1 MASGRRA
8 SSAKPDTRMV
18 SAGTCSSSAS
28 WNRRSNSSARRTGCI
43 SLSTVPRGTR
53 VTLHNF
59 LPLLA
64 LILNVSLAGITLLRN
79 SGSRLNRLFVY
90 FVGGMA
96 VWNLGVF
103 MLRRAPDEP
112 TAVFWEIVIHT
123 GVIALPAFYYHFVL
137 IFLESTTRHRTSL
150 VVAYTLAIV
159 FNVIN
164 LSGSPLFMSGVKS
177 TYWGWAPATGPLY
190 TPFFIYFNFF
200 LIYGLLLRSYKDVES
215 SFRRNRATLIL
226 LGTGVSLVGG
236 VIDFARFILTRF
248 VPAADL
254 VYPMGIPANM
264 IFALMLGTS
273 IVRYRL
279 FDVNVLVKKG
289 AIYLLLR
296 GVLTGTL
303 VTAESYADW
312 DNVNPLWVILPLGFL
327 LTMLVSPIGQRLE
340 ERIERLMFSRRRGCY
355 ETLLDL
361 SKRMGSIL
369 DFGRLMETLV
379 HGLVRGVPLTH
390 CVLMIFD
397 PQRSAFV
404 VYRED
409 TTVGDGAGIVSIRV
423 DSPIV
428 QWLNQKG
435 RVLVKE
441 EAKLNPEIAAYFETA
456 ENELDAI
463 KAALIVPLK
472 IEGKLTGILLVG
484 EKLSG
489 DIFDEQEL
497 EVLAVLANQ
506 VAISLENARL
516 YEELSGSNAQLMQAS
531 RLKSQFLASMSHELR
546 TPLNSIIG
554 FSKVLLNRL
563 DGDLTERQEV
573 YIRSVHNSGAHL
585 LQLINGILDFSRIEA
600 GKVEMVSED
609 LDLHALI
616 DECIESSTPLARG
629 KQLKVEKNVPL
640 ELPRLAADRTKVKQ
654 ILLNLL
660 SNAIKFT
667 SQGRV
672 LVGVAAEPGAV
683 RVKVSDT
690 GIGIRAEDLA
700 RLFEPF
706 QQLDNPVARSAGGT
720 GLGLAISKKFV
731 ELHGGR
737 IWAESREN
745 QGSTFHFTLPLI

>member
-1 MASGRRA
+1 
-8 SSAKPDTRMV
+8 
-18 SAGTCSSSAS
+18 
-28 WNRRSNSSARRTGCI
+28 
-43 SLSTVPRGTR
+43 VPRGTR
-53 VTLHNF
+53 VTPHNF

-64 LILNVSLAGITLLRN
+64 LVLNVSLAGITLFRN
-79 SGSRLNRLFVY
+79 PGSRLNRLFTY

-96 VWNLGVF
+96 VWNFGVF
-103 MLRRAPDEP
+103 MLRRSPDEA

-150 VVAYTLAIV
+150 LVVYALALLFSI
-159 FNVIN
+159 IN
-164 LSGSPLFMSGVKS
+164 LSGSSLFMSGVKS
-177 TYWGWAPATGPLY
+177 TYWGWAPATGLLY
-190 TPFFIYFNFF
+190 TPFFVYFNCF
-200 LIYGLLLRSYKDVES
+200 LIYGLLHLVRTYNDVDS
-215 SFRRNRATLIL
+215 SFRRNRASLIL
-226 LGTGVSLVGG
+226 LGTLVSLIGG
-236 VIDFARFILTRF
+236 LIDFARFILARF

-264 IFALMLGTS
+264 VFALMLGTS

-279 FDVNVLVKKG
+279 FDVNVVVKKG
-289 AIYLLLR
+289 AIYLLLW
-296 GVLTGTL
+296 GVLTSVL
-303 VTAESYADW
+303 VAAEQYADW
-312 DNVNPLWVILPLGFL
+312 DQLNPLWVILPLGFVM
-327 LTMLVSPIGQRLE
+327 TMLVSPLGQRLE
-340 ERIERLMFSRRRGCY
+340 ERIERVMFSRRRGCY

-390 CVLMIFD
+390 CVLMIYD
-397 PQRSAFV
+397 AQRSAFV

-409 TTVGDGAGIVSIRV
+409 ATVGEGVGAVAIRV
-423 DSPIV
+423 DSRIV
-428 QWLNQKG
+428 QWLNQTG

-441 EAKLNPEIAAYFETA
+441 EVKLNPEIAAYFETA
-456 ENELDAI
+456 EGELDAI
-463 KAALIVPLK
+463 KATLIVPLK

-489 DIFDEQEL
+489 DIFDDQEL

-516 YEELSGSNAQLMQAS
+516 YEELSESNAQLLQAS

-554 FSKVLLNRL
+554 FSKVLLNRF
-563 DGDLTERQEV
+563 DGELTERQET

-600 GKVEMVSED
+600 GKLEMISEE
-609 LDLHALI
+609 LDLHELI
-616 DECIESSTPLARG
+616 DECIESSMPLARG
-629 KQLKVEKNVPL
+629 QQMKLEKNVPL
-640 ELPRLAADRTKVKQ
+640 ELPPLSGDRTKVKQ

-667 SQGRV
+667 AQGRI
-672 LVGVAAEPGAV
+672 LVSVVAEPDAI
-683 RVKVSDT
+683 RVSVADT
-690 GIGIRAEDLA
+690 GIGIREDDLA
-700 RLFEPF
+700 HLFEPF

-745 QGSTFHFTLPLI
+745 QGSTFHFTLPLT

>member
-1 MASGRRA
+1 
-8 SSAKPDTRMV
+8 
-18 SAGTCSSSAS
+18 
-28 WNRRSNSSARRTGCI
+28 
-43 SLSTVPRGTR
+43 
-53 VTLHNF
+53 VTPHNF

-64 LILNVSLAGITLLRN
+64 LVLNVSLAGITLFRN
-79 SGSRLNRLFVY
+79 PGSRLNRLFTY

-96 VWNLGVF
+96 VWNFGVF
-103 MLRRAPDEP
+103 MLRRSPDEA

-150 VVAYTLAIV
+150 LVVYALALLFSI
-159 FNVIN
+159 IN
-164 LSGSPLFMSGVKS
+164 LSGSPLFMSGVNS
-177 TYWGWAPATGPLY
+177 TYWGWAPATGLLY
-190 TPFFIYFNFF
+190 TPFFVYFNCF
-200 LIYGLLLRSYKDVES
+200 LLYGLLHLVRTYNDVES

-226 LGTGVSLVGG
+226 LGTLVSLIGG
-236 VIDFARFILTRF
+236 FIDFARFILARF

-264 IFALMLGTS
+264 VFALMLGTS

-279 FDVNVLVKKG
+279 FDVNVVVKKG
-289 AIYLLLR
+289 AIYLLLW
-296 GVLTGTL
+296 GVLTSVL
-303 VTAESYADW
+303 VAAEQYADW
-312 DNVNPLWVILPLGFL
+312 DQLNPLWVILPLGFV
-327 LTMLVSPIGQRLE
+327 LTMLVSPLGQRLE
-340 ERIERLMFSRRRGCY
+340 ERIERVMFSRRRGCY

-390 CVLMIFD
+390 CVLMIYD
-397 PQRSAFV
+397 AQRSAFV

-409 TTVGDGAGIVSIRV
+409 ATVGERVGAVAIRV
-423 DSPIV
+423 DSRIV
-428 QWLNQKG
+428 QWLNQTG

-441 EAKLNPEIAAYFETA
+441 EVQLNPEIAAYFETA
-456 ENELDAI
+456 EGELDAI
-463 KAALIVPLK
+463 RATLIVPLK

-489 DIFDEQEL
+489 DIFDDQEL

-516 YEELSGSNAQLMQAS
+516 YEELSESNAQLMQAS

-554 FSKVLLNRL
+554 FSKVLLNRF
-563 DGDLTERQEV
+563 DGELTERQET

-600 GKVEMVSED
+600 GKLEMISEE
-609 LDLHALI
+609 LDLHELI
-616 DECIESSTPLARG
+616 DECIESSMPLARG
-629 KQLKVEKNVPL
+629 QQMKLEKTVPL
-640 ELPRLAADRTKVKQ
+640 ELPPLSGDRTKVKQ

-667 SQGRV
+667 AQGRV
-672 LVGVAAEPGAV
+672 LVSVVAEPDAI
-683 RVKVSDT
+683 RVSVADT
-690 GIGIRAEDLA
+690 GIGIREDDLA
-700 RLFEPF
+700 HLFEPF

-745 QGSTFHFTLPLI
+745 QGSTFHFTLPLT

>member
-1 MASGRRA
+1 MT
-8 SSAKPDTRMV
+8 P
-18 SAGTCSSSAS
+18 
-28 WNRRSNSSARRTGCI
+28 
-43 SLSTVPRGTR
+43 
-53 VTLHNF
+53 HNF

-64 LILNVSLAGITLLRN
+64 LVLNVSLAGITLFRN
-79 SGSRLNRLFVY
+79 PGSRLNRLFTY

-96 VWNLGVF
+96 VWNFGVF
-103 MLRRAPDEP
+103 MLRRSPDEA

-150 VVAYTLAIV
+150 LVVYALALLFSI
-159 FNVIN
+159 IN
-164 LSGSPLFMSGVKS
+164 LSGSSLFMSGVKS
-177 TYWGWAPATGPLY
+177 TYWGWAPATGLLY
-190 TPFFIYFNFF
+190 TPFFVYFNCF
-200 LIYGLLLRSYKDVES
+200 LIYGLMHLVQTYNDVGS

-226 LGTGVSLVGG
+226 LGTLVSLIGG
-236 VIDFARFILTRF
+236 LIDFARFILARF

-254 VYPMGIPANM
+254 VYPLGIPANM
-264 IFALMLGTS
+264 VFALMLGTS

-279 FDVNVLVKKG
+279 FDVNVVVKKG
-289 AIYLLLR
+289 AIYLLLW
-296 GVLTGTL
+296 GVLTSVL
-303 VTAESYADW
+303 VAAEQYADW
-312 DNVNPLWVILPLGFL
+312 DELNPLWVILPLGFVM
-327 LTMLVSPIGQRLE
+327 TMLVSPLGQRLE
-340 ERIERLMFSRRRGCY
+340 ERIERVMFSRRRGCY

-390 CVLMIFD
+390 CVLMIYD
-397 PQRSAFV
+397 AERSAFV

-409 TTVGDGAGIVSIRV
+409 ATVGEGVGAVAIRG
-423 DSPIV
+423 DSRTV
-428 QWLNQKG
+428 QWLNQTG

-441 EAKLNPEIAAYFETA
+441 EVKLNPEIATYFETA
-456 ENELDAI
+456 EGELDAI
-463 KAALIVPLK
+463 KATLIVPLK
-472 IEGKLTGILLVG
+472 IESKLTGILLVG

-489 DIFDEQEL
+489 DIFDDQEL

-516 YEELSGSNAQLMQAS
+516 YEELSESNAQLMQAS

-554 FSKVLLNRL
+554 FSKVLLNRF
-563 DGDLTERQEV
+563 DGELTERQET

-600 GKVEMVSED
+600 GKLEMISEE
-609 LDLHALI
+609 LDLHELI
-616 DECIESSTPLARG
+616 DECIESSIPLARG
-629 KQLKVEKNVPL
+629 KQMKLEKNVPL
-640 ELPRLAADRTKVKQ
+640 ELPPLSGDRTKVKQ

-667 SQGRV
+667 AQGRV
-672 LVGVAAEPGAV
+672 LVSVVAEPDAI
-683 RVKVSDT
+683 RVSVADT
-690 GIGIRAEDLA
+690 GIGIREDDLA
-700 RLFEPF
+700 HLFEPF

-737 IWAESREN
+737 ILAESREN
-745 QGSTFHFTLPLI
+745 QGSTFHFTLPLT

>member
-1 MASGRRA
+1 
-8 SSAKPDTRMV
+8 
-18 SAGTCSSSAS
+18 
-28 WNRRSNSSARRTGCI
+28 
-43 SLSTVPRGTR
+43 

-59 LPLLA
+59 LPLFA
-64 LILNVSLAGITLLRN
+64 LILNVSLAGITLFRN
-79 SGSRLNRLFVY
+79 PGSRLNRLFTY

-96 VWNLGVF
+96 VWNFGVF
-103 MLRRAPDEP
+103 MLRRSPDEA

-150 VVAYTLAIV
+150 LVVYALALLFSI
-159 FNVIN
+159 IN
-164 LSGSPLFMSGVKS
+164 LSGSSLFMSGVKS
-177 TYWGWAPATGPLY
+177 TYWGWAPATGLLY
-190 TPFFIYFNFF
+190 TPFFVYFNCF
-200 LIYGLLLRSYKDVES
+200 LIYGLLHLVRTYNDVDS

-226 LGTGVSLVGG
+226 LGTLVSLIGG
-236 VIDFARFILTRF
+236 LIDFARFILARF

-254 VYPMGIPANM
+254 MYPMGIPANM
-264 IFALMLGTS
+264 VFALMLGTS

-279 FDVNVLVKKG
+279 FDVNVVVKKG
-289 AIYLLLR
+289 AIYLLLW
-296 GVLTGTL
+296 GVLTSVL
-303 VTAESYADW
+303 VAAEHYADW
-312 DNVNPLWVILPLGFL
+312 DQLNPLWVILPLGFVM
-327 LTMLVSPIGQRLE
+327 TMLVSPLGQRLE
-340 ERIERLMFSRRRGCY
+340 ERIERVMFSRRRGCY

-390 CVLMIFD
+390 CVLMIYD
-397 PQRSAFV
+397 AQRSAFV

-409 TTVGDGAGIVSIRV
+409 ATVGEGVGAVAIRV
-423 DSPIV
+423 DSRIV
-428 QWLNQKG
+428 QWLNQTG

-441 EAKLNPEIAAYFETA
+441 EVKLNPEIAAYFETA
-456 ENELDAI
+456 EGELDAI
-463 KAALIVPLK
+463 KATLVVPLK

-489 DIFDEQEL
+489 DIFDDQEL

-516 YEELSGSNAQLMQAS
+516 YEELSESNAQLMQAS

-554 FSKVLLNRL
+554 FSKVLLNRF
-563 DGDLTERQEV
+563 DGELTERQET

-600 GKVEMVSED
+600 GKLEMISEE
-609 LDLHALI
+609 LDLHELI
-616 DECIESSTPLARG
+616 DECIESSMPLARG
-629 KQLKVEKNVPL
+629 KQMKLEKNVPL
-640 ELPRLAADRTKVKQ
+640 ELPPLSGDRTKVKQ

-667 SQGRV
+667 AQGRV
-672 LVGVAAEPGAV
+672 LVSVVAEPDAI
-683 RVKVSDT
+683 RVSVADT
-690 GIGIRAEDLA
+690 GIGIREDDLA
-700 RLFEPF
+700 HLFEPF

-745 QGSTFHFTLPLI
+745 QGSTFHFTLPLT

>member
-1 MASGRRA
+1 MAFGRRA
-8 SSAKPDTRMV
+8 SSGRPDTRTV

-28 WNRRSNSSARRTGCI
+28 WSTRSSSGARRTGCI

-79 SGSRLNRLFVY
+79 SGSRLNRLFTY

-103 MLRRAPDEP
+103 MLRRSPDE
-112 TAVFWEIVIHT
+112 TAAIFWEIVIHT

-200 LIYGLLLRSYKDVES
+200 LIYGLLHLIRSYKDVES

-236 VIDFARFILTRF
+236 VIDFARFILPRSL
-248 VPAADL
+248 PAAAL

-289 AIYLLLR
+289 AIYLLLW
-296 GVLTGTL
+296 GALTATL

-312 DNVNPLWVILPLGFL
+312 DQVNPLWVILPLGFV
-327 LTMLVSPIGQRLE
+327 LTMLVSPIGQR
-340 ERIERLMFSRRRGCY
+340 
-355 ETLLDL
+355 
-361 SKRMGSIL
+361 
-369 DFGRLMETLV
+369 
-379 HGLVRGVPLTH
+379 
-390 CVLMIFD
+390 
-397 PQRSAFV
+397 
-404 VYRED
+404 
-409 TTVGDGAGIVSIRV
+409 
-423 DSPIV
+423 
-428 QWLNQKG
+428 LNQKG

-456 ENELDAI
+456 ENELDSI

-489 DIFDEQEL
+489 DIFDDQEL

-516 YEELSGSNAQLMQAS
+516 YEELSNSNAQLMQAS

-563 DGDLTERQEV
+563 DGELTERQET

-600 GKVEMVSED
+600 GKLEMLSEEI
-609 LDLHALI
+609 DLHELV
-616 DECIESSTPLARG
+616 DECIESSMPLGRG
-629 KQLKVEKNVPL
+629 KQLKIEKNVPL
-640 ELPRLAADRTKVKQ
+640 ELPPLSAARTKVKQ
-654 ILLNLL
+654 MLLNLL

-667 SQGRV
+667 AQGRV
-672 LVGVAAEPGAV
+672 LVSVVAEPDAV
-683 RVKVSDT
+683 RLSVADT
-690 GIGIRAEDLA
+690 GIGIR
-700 RLFEPF
+700 
-706 QQLDNPVARSAGGT
+706 
-720 GLGLAISKKFV
+720 
-731 ELHGGR
+731 
-737 IWAESREN
+737 
-745 QGSTFHFTLPLI
+745 

>member
-1 MASGRRA
+1 
-8 SSAKPDTRMV
+8 
-18 SAGTCSSSAS
+18 
-28 WNRRSNSSARRTGCI
+28 
-43 SLSTVPRGTR
+43 
-53 VTLHNF
+53 
-59 LPLLA
+59 
-64 LILNVSLAGITLLRN
+64 
-79 SGSRLNRLFVY
+79 
-90 FVGGMA
+90 
-96 VWNLGVF
+96 
-103 MLRRAPDEP
+103 MLRRAPDET
-112 TAVFWEIVIHT
+112 TAVFWEVVIHT

-137 IFLESTTRHRTSL
+137 IFLERTTRHRTSL
-150 VVAYTLAIV
+150 LVAYTLALV
-159 FNVIN
+159 FSIIN
-164 LSGSPLFMSGVKS
+164 LSGSTLFMHGVKS
-177 TYWGWAPATGPLY
+177 TYWGWAPATGILY
-190 TPFFIYFNFF
+190 TPFFFYFNFF
-200 LIYGLLLRSYKDVES
+200 LIYGLSHLIRIYKDVDS

-226 LGTGVSLVGG
+226 LGTLVSLVGG
-236 VIDFARFILTRF
+236 VIDFARFILVRF

-264 IFALMLGTS
+264 VFALMLGTS

-279 FDVNVLVKKG
+279 FDVNVAVKKS
-289 AIYLLLR
+289 AVYLLVW
-296 GVLTGTL
+296 GVLTSVL
-303 VTAESYADW
+303 VAAESYADL
-312 DNVNPLWVILPLGFL
+312 DQVNPLWIILPLGFVM
-327 LTMLVSPIGQRLE
+327 TMLVSPIGQRLE
-340 ERIERLMFSRRRGCY
+340 EWIERVMFSRRRGCY

-361 SKRMGSIL
+361 SKRMGAIL

-390 CVLMIFD
+390 CVLMIYD
-397 PQRSAFV
+397 AQRSAFV

-409 TTVGDGAGIVSIRV
+409 ASVGERSTVAPIRI
-423 DSPIV
+423 DSRIV
-428 QWLNQKG
+428 QWLNQTG

-441 EAKLNPEIAAYFETA
+441 EAKLNPEIAAYFEAA

-489 DIFDEQEL
+489 DIFVDQEL

-516 YEELSGSNAQLMQAS
+516 YEELSETNAELMQAS

-554 FSKVLLNRL
+554 FSKVLLNRF
-563 DGDLTERQEV
+563 DGELTERQET

-600 GKVEMVSED
+600 GKLEMIPEEV
-609 LDLHALI
+609 DLHELI
-616 DECIESSTPLARG
+616 DECIESSMPLARG
-629 KQLKVEKNVPL
+629 KQMKVEKNVPL
-640 ELPRLAADRTKVKQ
+640 ELPPLSGDRTKIKQ

-667 SQGRV
+667 GQGRV
-672 LVGVAAEPGAV
+672 LVSVVAEPDAV
-683 RVKVSDT
+683 RVSVADT
-690 GIGIRAEDLA
+690 GIGIREDDLA

-706 QQLDNPVARSAGGT
+706 QQLDNPVVRSAGGT

-745 QGSTFHFTLPLI
+745 QGSTFHFTLPLT

>member
-1 MASGRRA
+1 
-8 SSAKPDTRMV
+8 
-18 SAGTCSSSAS
+18 
-28 WNRRSNSSARRTGCI
+28 
-43 SLSTVPRGTR
+43 

-96 VWNLGVF
+96 VWNWGVF

-112 TAVFWEIVIHT
+112 TAFFWEIVIHT

-137 IFLESTTRHRTSL
+137 IFLESTTRHRVSL
-150 VVAYTLAIV
+150 GAAYTLSIV
-159 FNVIN
+159 FNIIN
-164 LSGSPLFMSGVKS
+164 LSGSPLFMSGVKT

-190 TPFFIYFNFF
+190 TPFFVYFNFF
-200 LIYGLLLRSYKDVES
+200 LIYGLVLLIRVYKDLDS

-236 VIDFARFILTRF
+236 VIDFARFILARF

-289 AIYLLLR
+289 AIYLLLW
-296 GVLTGTL
+296 GVLTAAL
-303 VTAESYADW
+303 ATAESYADW
-312 DNVNPLWVILPLGFL
+312 DQVNPLWVILPLGFV

-340 ERIERLMFSRRRGCY
+340 ERIERMVFSRRRGCY

-409 TTVGDGAGIVSIRV
+409 TTVGDGSGIASIRV

-456 ENELDAI
+456 ENELDSINAS
-463 KAALIVPLK
+463 LIVPLK

-489 DIFDEQEL
+489 DIFDDQEL

-516 YEELSGSNAQLMQAS
+516 YEELSNSNAQLMQAS

-563 DGDLTERQEV
+563 DGELTERQET

-600 GKVEMVSED
+600 GKLEMLSEEV
-609 LDLHALI
+609 DLHELV
-616 DECIESSTPLARG
+616 DECIESSMPLGRG
-629 KQLKVEKNVPL
+629 KQLKIEKNVPL
-640 ELPRLAADRTKVKQ
+640 ELPPLSADRTKVKQ

-667 SQGRV
+667 AQGRV
-672 LVGVAAEPGAV
+672 LVSVVAEPDAV
-683 RVKVSDT
+683 RLSVADT
-690 GIGIRAEDLA
+690 GIGIREDDLA

>member
-1 MASGRRA
+1 
-8 SSAKPDTRMV
+8 
-18 SAGTCSSSAS
+18 
-28 WNRRSNSSARRTGCI
+28 
-43 SLSTVPRGTR
+43 

-59 LPLLA
+59 LPLFA
-64 LILNVSLAGITLLRN
+64 LILNVSLAGITLFRN
-79 SGSRLNRLFVY
+79 PESRLNRLFTY
-90 FVGGMA
+90 FVAGMA
-96 VWNLGVF
+96 VWNFGVF
-103 MLRRAPDEP
+103 MLRRSPDEA

-137 IFLESTTRHRTSL
+137 IFLESTTRHRRSL
-150 VVAYTLAIV
+150 FVAYTLALV
-159 FNVIN
+159 FSVIN
-164 LSGSPLFMSGVKS
+164 LSGSTLFMHGVKS
-177 TYWGWAPATGPLY
+177 TYWGWAPATGILY
-190 TPFFIYFNFF
+190 TPFFVYFNFF
-200 LIYGLLLRSYKDVES
+200 LIYGLSHLIRVYKDVDS

-226 LGTGVSLVGG
+226 LGTLVSLVGG
-236 VIDFARFILTRF
+236 VIDFARFILARF
-248 VPAADL
+248 IPAADL

-264 IFALMLGTS
+264 VFALMLGTS

-279 FDVNVLVKKG
+279 FDVNVAVKKS
-289 AIYLLLR
+289 AVYLLVW
-296 GVLTGTL
+296 GVLTSVL
-303 VTAESYADW
+303 VAAESYADW
-312 DNVNPLWVILPLGFL
+312 DNVNPLWVILPLGFVM
-327 LTMLVSPIGQRLE
+327 TMLVSPVGQRLE
-340 ERIERLMFSRRRGCY
+340 ESIERVMFSRRRGCY

-361 SKRMGSIL
+361 SKRMGAIL

-390 CVLMIFD
+390 CVLMIYD
-397 PQRSAFV
+397 AQRSAFA

-409 TTVGDGAGIVSIRV
+409 ASVGERGAVAPIRI
-423 DSPIV
+423 DSRIV
-428 QWLNQKG
+428 QWLNQTG

-441 EAKLNPEIAAYFETA
+441 EAKLNPEIAAYFEAA
-456 ENELDAI
+456 ENELEAI
-463 KAALIVPLK
+463 NAALIVPLK

-489 DIFDEQEL
+489 DIFDDQEL

-516 YEELSGSNAQLMQAS
+516 YEELSETNAELMQAS

-554 FSKVLLNRL
+554 FSKVLLNRF
-563 DGDLTERQEV
+563 DGELTERQET

-600 GKVEMVSED
+600 GKLEMISEEV
-609 LDLHALI
+609 DLHELI
-616 DECIESSTPLARG
+616 DECIESSMPLARG
-629 KQLKVEKNVPL
+629 KQMKVEKNVPL
-640 ELPRLAADRTKVKQ
+640 ELPPLSGDRTKIKQ

-667 SQGRV
+667 GQGRV
-672 LVGVAAEPGAV
+672 LVSVVPEPDVIRVSVA
-683 RVKVSDT
+683 DT
-690 GIGIRAEDLA
+690 GIGIREDDLA

-706 QQLDNPVARSAGGT
+706 QQLDNPVVRSAGGT

-745 QGSTFHFTLPLI
+745 QGSTFHFTIPLT

>member
-1 MASGRRA
+1 
-8 SSAKPDTRMV
+8 
-18 SAGTCSSSAS
+18 
-28 WNRRSNSSARRTGCI
+28 
-43 SLSTVPRGTR
+43 

-64 LILNVSLAGITLLRN
+64 LILNVFLAGITLFRN
-79 SGSRLNRLFVY
+79 PESRLNRLFTY

-96 VWNLGVF
+96 VWNFGVF
-103 MLRRAPDEP
+103 MLRRAPDET
-112 TAVFWEIVIHT
+112 TAAYWEIVIHT

-137 IFLESTTRHRTSL
+137 IFLERTTRHRTSL
-150 VVAYTLAIV
+150 LVAYMLALV
-159 FNVIN
+159 FSIIN
-164 LSGSPLFMSGVKS
+164 LSGSTLFMHGVKS
-177 TYWGWAPATGPLY
+177 TYWGWAPATGILY
-190 TPFFIYFNFF
+190 TPFFFYFNFF
-200 LIYGLLLRSYKDVES
+200 LIYGLSHLIRIYKDVDS
-215 SFRRNRATLIL
+215 SFRRNRATLIV
-226 LGTGVSLVGG
+226 LGTLVSLVGG
-236 VIDFARFILTRF
+236 VIDFARFILARF

-264 IFALMLGTS
+264 VFALMLGTS

-279 FDVNVLVKKG
+279 FDVNVAVKKS
-289 AIYLLLR
+289 AVYLLVW
-296 GVLTGTL
+296 GVLTSVL
-303 VTAESYADW
+303 VAAESYADW
-312 DNVNPLWVILPLGFL
+312 DQVNPLWVILPLGFVMTL
-327 LTMLVSPIGQRLE
+327 LVSPIGQRLE
-340 ERIERLMFSRRRGCY
+340 ESIERVMFSRRRGCY

-361 SKRMGSIL
+361 SKRMGAIL

-390 CVLMIFD
+390 CVLMIYD
-397 PQRSAFV
+397 AQRSAFV

-409 TTVGDGAGIVSIRV
+409 ASVGERSAVAPIRI
-423 DSPIV
+423 DSRIV
-428 QWLNQKG
+428 QWLNQTG
-435 RVLVKE
+435 RILVKE
-441 EAKLNPEIAAYFETA
+441 EANLNPQIAAYFETA

-489 DIFDEQEL
+489 DIFDDQEL

-516 YEELSGSNAQLMQAS
+516 YEELSETNAELMQAS

-554 FSKVLLNRL
+554 FSKVLLNRF
-563 DGDLTERQEV
+563 DGELTERQET

-600 GKVEMVSED
+600 GKLEMISEEV
-609 LDLHALI
+609 DLHELI
-616 DECIESSTPLARG
+616 DECIESSMPLARG
-629 KQLKVEKNVPL
+629 KQMKVEKNVPL
-640 ELPRLAADRTKVKQ
+640 ELPPLSADRTKIKQ
-654 ILLNLL
+654 IVLNLL

-667 SQGRV
+667 GQGRV
-672 LVGVAAEPGAV
+672 LVSVVPEPEAIRVSVA
-683 RVKVSDT
+683 DT
-690 GIGIRAEDLA
+690 GIGIREDDLA

-706 QQLDNPVARSAGGT
+706 QQLDNPVVRSAGGT

-745 QGSTFHFTLPLI
+745 QGSTFHFTLPLT

>member
-1 MASGRRA
+1 
-8 SSAKPDTRMV
+8 
-18 SAGTCSSSAS
+18 
-28 WNRRSNSSARRTGCI
+28 
-43 SLSTVPRGTR
+43 

-64 LILNVSLAGITLLRN
+64 LILNVSLAGITLFRN
-79 SGSRLNRLFVY
+79 PGSRLNRLFTY

-96 VWNLGVF
+96 VWNFGVF
-103 MLRRAPDEP
+103 MLRRAPDET

-150 VVAYTLAIV
+150 FVVYMLAIV
-159 FNVIN
+159 FSIIN
-164 LSGSPLFMSGVKS
+164 LSGSTLFMHGVKS
-177 TYWGWAPATGPLY
+177 TYWGWAPATGLLY
-190 TPFFIYFNFF
+190 TPFFVYFNFF
-200 LIYGLLLRSYKDVES
+200 LIYGLAHLIRVYKDVDS

-226 LGTGVSLVGG
+226 LGTLVSLVGG
-236 VIDFARFILTRF
+236 LIDFARFILARF

-264 IFALMLGTS
+264 VFALMLGTS

-279 FDVNVLVKKG
+279 FDVNVAVKKG
-289 AIYLLLR
+289 AVYLLVW
-296 GVLTGTL
+296 GVLTSVL
-303 VTAESYADW
+303 VAAESYADW
-312 DNVNPLWVILPLGFL
+312 DQLNPLWVTLPLGFVM
-327 LTMLVSPIGQRLE
+327 TMLVSPVGQRLE
-340 ERIERLMFSRRRGCY
+340 ESIERVMFSRRRGCY

-361 SKRMGSIL
+361 SKRMGAIL

-390 CVLMIFD
+390 CVLTIYD
-397 PQRSAFV
+397 AQRSAFV

-409 TTVGDGAGIVSIRV
+409 TSVGERGAAAPIR
-423 DSPIV
+423 SESRIV
-428 QWLNQKG
+428 QWLNQTG

-441 EAKLNPEIAAYFETA
+441 EAKLNPEIAAYFEAA
-456 ENELDAI
+456 ESELDAI
-463 KAALIVPLK
+463 KATLIVPLK

-489 DIFDEQEL
+489 DIFDDQEL

-516 YEELSGSNAQLMQAS
+516 YEEISETNAELMQAS

-554 FSKVLLNRL
+554 FSKVLLNRF
-563 DGDLTERQEV
+563 DGELTERQET

-600 GKVEMVSED
+600 GKLEMISEEV
-609 LDLHALI
+609 DLHELI
-616 DECIESSTPLARG
+616 DECIETSMPLARG
-629 KQLKVEKNVPL
+629 KQMKVEKNVPL
-640 ELPRLAADRTKVKQ
+640 ELPPLSGDRTKVKQ

-667 SQGRV
+667 GQGRV
-672 LVGVAAEPGAV
+672 LVSVVPEPDALRVSVA
-683 RVKVSDT
+683 DT
-690 GIGIRAEDLA
+690 GIGIREDDLT

-706 QQLDNPVARSAGGT
+706 QQLDNPVVRSAGGT

-745 QGSTFHFTLPLI
+745 QGSTFHFTLPLT